1 MSHGNDYKGMPYQD
15 EVYAGGPQPIPGVL
29 MCAYYDFGGEG
40 MAYHDT
46 ITLNQGS
53 GQLNPVDGSYL
64 HSFRIN
70 ESVDT
75 SYTKSNGID
84 DSEFNF
90 VQPEMG
96 MPYVGWT
103 EPGEWMN
110 YTVDIQQAGSYRV
123 GLLYTSNRGGSI
135 ALYLD
140 GVDVTG
146 PLTVPSTFV
155 AEDPEGYRQWHHWN
169 RVENLTVLSLPE
181 GIHVL
186 ALLTVSEGQMNY
198 GQLTFTP
205 A

>member
-1 MSHGNDYKGMPYQD
+1 
-15 EVYAGGPQPIPGVL
+15 
-29 MCAYYDFGGEG
+29 
-40 MAYHDT
+40 
-46 ITLNQGS
+46 
-53 GQLNPVDGSYL
+53 
-64 HSFRIN
+64 
-70 ESVDT
+70 
-75 SYTKSNGID
+75 
-84 DSEFNF
+84 
-90 VQPEMG
+90 

-186 ALLTVSEGQMNY
+186 TLLTVTEGQMNY

>member
-75 SYTKSNGID
+75 SYTK
-84 DSEFNF
+84 
-90 VQPEMG
+90 
-96 MPYVGWT
+96 
-103 EPGEWMN
+103 
-110 YTVDIQQAGSYRV
+110 
-123 GLLYTSNRGGSI
+123 
-135 ALYLD
+135 
-140 GVDVTG
+140 
-146 PLTVPSTFV
+146 
-155 AEDPEGYRQWHHWN
+155 
-169 RVENLTVLSLPE
+169 
-181 GIHVL
+181 
-186 ALLTVSEGQMNY
+186 
-198 GQLTFTP
+198 
-205 A
+205 